1 MFESDEV
8 YYADREYLTNS
19 SLKLLRKS
27 PALFNMWLKGKDA
40 NPSSTAL
47 EVGKA
52 FHALVLEDRVDFVG
66 YEGVRRGKEY
76 LQFCEDNSDKIILS
90 KKDAEMVY
98 SMQNALNKCPEACA
112 LMYNKEDIQKAE
124 VPMTGEWDGIKIKG
138 KADLLVERNFDEYF
152 LVDVKTTGG
161 ELSEFARS
169 AQYMGYDQQAAFY
182 CHLFGVEKFYFVVIT
197 KSFPYDIGIYEC
209 SPQFIV
215 RGTIKANE
223 SISMYKKLFLNGN
236 YNPYSAAEIGVL

>member
-1 MFESDEV
+1 MFASDEE

-47 EVGKA
+47 DVGKA

-66 YEGVRRGKEY
+66 YDGTRRGKEY
-76 LQFCEDNSDKIILS
+76 LQFCADNNDKIVLS
-90 KKDAEMVY
+90 AKDAEMVY
-98 SMQNALNKCPEACA
+98 AMQNALNKCPEACE
-112 LMYNKEDIQKAE
+112 LMYNKDDIQSAE
-124 VPMTGEWDGIKIKG
+124 VPKTGEWSGIKIKG

-161 ELSEFARS
+161 ELSEFKRS
-169 AQYMGYDQQAAFY
+169 APYMGYDQQAAFY
-182 CHLFGVEKFYFVVIT
+182 CHLFGVETFYFVVIT
-197 KSFPYDIGIYEC
+197 KSFPYDIGIYKC
-209 SPQFIV
+209 STNFLT
-215 RGTIKANE
+215 RGAIKANE
-223 SISMYKKLFLNGN
+223 SISMYKELFLNGTF
-236 YNPYSAAEIGVL
+236 NPYSAAEISIL